1 MFWDLTCQCQ
11 DLKRRYDWPVKKAIV
26 DLPIG
31 MKENSKCTSSN
42 SLSPAGA
49 QNKDISAALQT
60 LLTEL
65 KLCLRRRLDPISSL
79 TKPTVYEEGP
89 EGVKWELG
97 LAGFLPWENGI

>member
-1 MFWDLTCQCQ
+1 
-11 DLKRRYDWPVKKAIV
+11 
-26 DLPIG
+26 

-89 EGVKWELG
+89 EGENGNWDWPVFCPGKMGFKPLG
-97 LAGFLPWENGI
+97 LGFGHWEWE